1 MIMVLLDSNILID
14 YYKSRTSELAE
25 KIDSMQ
31 IAVCGIVKSE
41 VLHGA
46 RDDEEFDKILNSL
59 KTFELFVIDE
69 YDYEMVGLLINTLR
83 RNGIQVP
90 LPDAIIAF
98 EAMKYDAELWTNDK
112 HFKLI
117 QSVYPELKL
126 VEGEN

>member
-1 MIMVLLDSNILID
+1 MVLLDSNILID
-14 YYKSRTSELAE
+14 YYKSRASELAK

-31 IAVCGIVKSE
+31 IAVCGIVKTE

-46 RDDEEFDKILNSL
+46 RTDDEFDKILNSL
-59 KTFELFVIDE
+59 KTFELLITDE

-98 EAMKYDAELWTNDK
+98 EALKYDAELWTNDK

-117 QSVYPELKL
+117 QNVYPELKL
-126 VEGEN
+126 MGE

>member
-1 MIMVLLDSNILID
+1 MVLLDSNILID
-14 YYKSRTSELAE
+14 YYKSRASELAK

-31 IAVCGIVKSE
+31 IAVCGIVKTE

-46 RDDEEFDKILNSL
+46 RTDDEFDKILNSL
-59 KTFELFVIDE
+59 KTFELLITDE

-98 EAMKYDAELWTNDK
+98 EAMKYDAELWSNDK

-117 QSVYPELKL
+117 QNVYPELKL
-126 VEGEN
+126 MGE

>member
-1 MIMVLLDSNILID
+1 MVLLDSNILID
-14 YYKSRTSELAE
+14 YYKSRASELAK

-31 IAVCGIVKSE
+31 IAVCGIVKTE

-46 RDDEEFDKILNSL
+46 RTDDEFDKILNSL
-59 KTFELFVIDE
+59 KTFELLITDE

-117 QSVYPELKL
+117 QNVYPELKL
-126 VEGEN
+126 MGE